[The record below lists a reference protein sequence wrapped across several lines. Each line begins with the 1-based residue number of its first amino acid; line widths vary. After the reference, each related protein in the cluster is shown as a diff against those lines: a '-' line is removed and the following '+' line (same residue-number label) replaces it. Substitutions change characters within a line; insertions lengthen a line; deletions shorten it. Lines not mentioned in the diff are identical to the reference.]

1 METPTVRRREDVIR
15 VRPVFAFPGLFSQN
29 FFLDT
34 PDFTAKMNTP
44 TLQELNVGVFF
55 SQGTQPA
62 LHLLHSDGNADRA
75 SREGAR
81 FAGTHHCSSRPPV
94 LTPVLTPA
102 LTPVFI
108 ARPSPPVYFKGR

>member
-1 METPTVRRREDVIR
+1 MWVYFFLRAPNLCCTFHTPMETPTVRRREDVIR

-34 PDFTAKMNTP
+34 RGCAAKMNTP

-62 LHLLHSDGNADRA
+62 LHLSHSDGNANLA
-75 SREGAR
+75 
-81 FAGTHHCSSRPPV
+81 PP
-94 LTPVLTPA
+94 
-102 LTPVFI
+102 
-108 ARPSPPVYFKGR
+108 